1 MPGRATGRP
10 ERAAGSVRGAA
21 AAGLAKLAT
30 IREERKLLPAEI
42 YRRSSYTVAPA
53 GIETV
58 RRAVREYSDYVADHE
73 PGTVLYL
80 VVEPTGARGEFV
92 HLAAFRD
99 AAALSASQS
108 SAAYQKF
115 VEVLRPVLVG
125 GVRVEVLEGPAIA
138 DAGSRLISRSDV
150 SVQVKLTVRKRSDLA
165 AFKKLTVEFTHR
177 QEDGLLCSDA
187 FYSPSNDLVFYI
199 YERWSSQAA
208 IDAAQGSEL
217 QLALLALANLE
228 ESTPFSLT

>member
-1 MPGRATGRP
+1 MRGRVIRRQ
-10 ERAAGSVRGAA
+10 ERGPADPRGA
-21 AAGLAKLAT
+21 AAGLAKLAA
-30 IREERKLLPAEI
+30 IRSERKLLPATL
-42 YRRSSYTVAPA
+42 YRRSSYTVTPA
-53 GIETV
+53 GV
-58 RRAVREYSDYVADHE
+58 DAVRQAVGEYSDYVADRE

-80 VVEPTGARGEFV
+80 VVEPAGSRGEFV

-99 AAALSASQS
+99 GAALSASQS

-115 VEVLRPVLVG
+115 VEALRPVLVG
-125 GVRVEVLEGPAIA
+125 GVRVEAIEGPPVA

-150 SVQVKLTVRKRSDLA
+150 SVQVKLTVRKRSDLEE
-165 AFKKLTVEFTHR
+165 FKKLTVEFTHR

-187 FYSPSNDLVFYI
+187 FFAPNNDLVFYI

-208 IDAAQGSEL
+208 LDAAMGSEL
-217 QLALLALANLE
+217 QMALLALANLE

>member
-1 MPGRATGRP
+1 LRGRVIRRQERP
-10 ERAAGSVRGAA
+10 TADPRRA
-21 AAGLAKLAT
+21 AAGLAELAT
-30 IREERKLLPAEI
+30 IREERKLLPADL

-53 GIETV
+53 GVDMV
-58 RRAVREYSDYVADHE
+58 RQAAREYSDYVADRE

-80 VVEPTGARGEFV
+80 VVEPTGGGGEFV

-108 SAAYQKF
+108 SAAYRKF

-125 GVRVEVLEGPAIA
+125 GVNVEVIEGPAVA

-150 SVQVKLTVRKRSDLA
+150 SVQVKLTVRKRSDLP

-177 QEDGLLCSDA
+177 QEVGLLCSDA
-187 FYSPSNDLVFYI
+187 FFAPNNDLVFYI

-208 IDAAQGSEL
+208 LEAAMGSEL
-217 QLALLALANLE
+217 QMALLALANLE